1 LACTLMGLELFGL
14 EAGVYLG
21 LACGLAFIFS
31 GKGSI
36 YSAQDLGWKK
46 SLP

>member
-1 LACTLMGLELFGL
+1 MGMELFGF

-21 LACGLAFIFS
+21 LACLVAFIFS

-36 YSAQDLGWKK
+36 YTSQDLGWKK

>member
-1 LACTLMGLELFGL
+1 
-14 EAGVYLG
+14 LG
-21 LACGLAFIFS
+21 LACALAFIFS